1 MVPLAGI
8 GKSYRNKLSMVLEHN
23 FAVITVDRV
32 AETLNVHHQEAGRL
46 LSRWCKNGWL
56 KRLTRG
62 AYVPVPLEATSS
74 DVVAEEPLLIVDALY
89 APGYIA
95 GYSAIKH
102 WDFSEQIFETT
113 TYFTTRKIKN
123 RYPFHGG
130 VKYQLK
136 TIKAYK
142 LFGLKPLWF
151 GSKKVMISDPAKTLV
166 DILDD
171 PKIVG
176 GISIVCDVLA
186 EYMESTHYEPDAIIT
201 YARRM
206 NNKTIFKRLGFLL
219 ETRFSLDKEL
229 SEELLTNVSDSYSHL
244 DPTIQS
250 HHSIA
255 KWRLKISASW
265 KDEYDRKK

>member
-1 MVPLAGI
+1 MTLLAGI
-8 GKSYRNKLSMVLEHN
+8 GKSYRNKLSLVLERN
-23 FAVITVDRV
+23 FAVITQNRV
-32 AETLNVHHQEAGRL
+32 AETLNVPHQEAGRL

-56 KRLTRG
+56 KRLKRG
-62 AYVPVPLEATSS
+62 AYVPVPLEMTSS
-74 DVVAEEPLLIVDALY
+74 AMVAEEPFLIVDALY

-123 RYPFHGG
+123 KYPFHGG

-151 GSKKVMISDPAKTLV
+151 GSKKVMISDPSKTLV

-176 GISIVCDVLA
+176 GISIVCDVPWLIFWTIPRSWA
-186 EYMESTHYEPDAIIT
+186 GYRSSVMYWQSTWIQRIT
-201 YARRM
+201 IR
-206 NNKTIFKRLGFLL
+206 I
-219 ETRFSLDKEL
+219 E
-229 SEELLTNVSDSYSHL
+229 
-244 DPTIQS
+244 
-250 HHSIA
+250 
-255 KWRLKISASW
+255 
-265 KDEYDRKK
+265 